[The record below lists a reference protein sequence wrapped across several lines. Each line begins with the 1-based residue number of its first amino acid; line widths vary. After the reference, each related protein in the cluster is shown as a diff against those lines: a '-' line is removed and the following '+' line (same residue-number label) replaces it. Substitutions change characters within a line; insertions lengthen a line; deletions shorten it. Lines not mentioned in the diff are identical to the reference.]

1 MSNLSLSKYVP
12 CLHLIPSLFKWIR
25 SLLSLCH
32 SPPATHQSPPCAVS
46 TAEICHTVLVT
57 AFFWTERGHS
67 YHRNHCIWKLIR
79 ICIPLQSEWD
89 KPMWNKWV
97 VTLSQPDS
105 IGRLFLGN
113 NTISDH
119 IVNDLSNI
127 CMELLHWLPHR
138 RASGQHSPSFP
149 THKQCPWYQLN
160 TELLLLILLTKVL
173 WLAQKYVCFIL
184 QIESVLSLCI
194 CRVQKA

>member
-79 ICIPLQSEWD
+79 ICIPLQS
-89 KPMWNKWV
+89 
-97 VTLSQPDS
+97 
-105 IGRLFLGN
+105 
-113 NTISDH
+113 
-119 IVNDLSNI
+119 DLSNI

-184 QIESVLSLCI
+184 QIEPVLSLRI